1 MSMEIKFENIEGNS
15 IQYRLMMAAFA
26 LMAIVGLIATW
37 WIIKEGLWVTGM
49 YNRVPWGL
57 QIVMAVY

>member
-1 MSMEIKFENIEGNS
+1 MEIKFENIEGNS

-37 WIIKEGLWVTGM
+37 WIIKCINCILV
-49 YNRVPWGL
+49 
-57 QIVMAVY
+57 